1 MYCALNFV
9 DGTSLWINKNCS
21 AYEVR
26 EGIGDLSEHE
36 LYKTKIICF
45 NKLHLEYYHITYEF
59 TYTMND
65 CKMLIMA
72 GFMELRDKIY
82 LTFNTL
88 GVADTSSQLH
98 VVSEVKDHM
107 QKDITSLKEQ
117 IDIISNGA
125 ENNAV
130 ITEEVNAS
138 AEELSSLL
146 ENINQ
151 SCEDMV
157 SMVTKLE
164 DSTSKFKL

>member
-36 LYKTKIICF
+36 LYKTKLICF

-65 CKMLIMA
+65 RSILIMA
-72 GFMELRDKIY
+72 RFMEVRDKVY

-88 GVADTSSQLH
+88 GVAKVFYEVPIELLTCNLRNSSEFLDNS
-98 VVSEVKDHM
+98 VALFFVERFLR
-107 QKDITSLKEQ
+107 ISLGVRVE
-117 IDIISNGA
+117 G
-125 ENNAV
+125 
-130 ITEEVNAS
+130 
-138 AEELSSLL
+138 SLRKYL
-146 ENINQ
+146 
-151 SCEDMV
+151 
-157 SMVTKLE
+157 
-164 DSTSKFKL
+164 